1 MNTLAHLSP
10 PAVLALVAV
19 AYVVVGIP
27 ACMLVGR
34 ILRAGSEHL
43 DRTPTESRACV
54 VTAKPSGGPPSL
66 PPPPPVR

>member
-1 MNTLAHLSP
+1 MVA
-10 PAVLALVAV
+10 AMIAAWIVAAV
-19 AYVVVGIP
+19 AAYILVGIP
-27 ACMLVGR
+27 IMLVVAR